1 MKLLPLVALAWAA
14 AAQERPV
21 PARVVFFEAVP
32 RAVNAG
38 NTVELRWAT
47 IGAEKVRLDPSGE
60 ELPPQGKLIRK
71 PMESTV
77 FWLFAGN
84 DRGGQCVPFGVEVLT
99 TAEALHGGFW
109 IQFAALANGDRA
121 KQVQDELQG
130 LGDPVR
136 LFPVA
141 KASGLLLQRV
151 RMGPF
156 RTREAAQRRLR
167 EIRLKAK
174 ALQLNPLVVAE

>member
-1 MKLLPLVALAWAA
+1 
-14 AAQERPV
+14 V
-21 PARVVFFEAVP
+21 PARVVLFEAVP
-32 RAVNAG
+32 RTVKAG
-38 NTVELRWAT
+38 EALELRWAT
-47 IGAEKVRLDPSGE
+47 VGADQVRLDPPGE
-60 ELPPQGKLIRK
+60 QFPPQGKSIQK

-84 DRGGQCVPFGVEVLT
+84 GRGGQCVPLAVEVLT
-99 TAEALHGGFW
+99 TAEALQGGFW

-121 KQVQDELQG
+121 KQVQDELQS

-141 KASGLLLQRV
+141 KSPGLLLQRV
-151 RMGPF
+151 RMGPY

-167 EIRLKAK
+167 EIRPKAR
-174 ALQLNPLVVAE
+174 ALRLSPQVVVE

>member
-1 MKLLPLVALAWAA
+1 MKLLPLLAFTCAA
-14 AAQERPV
+14 AAQERSV

-32 RAVNAG
+32 RVVKVGEAL
-38 NTVELRWAT
+38 ELRWAT
-47 IGAEKVRLDPSGE
+47 VGAEKVRLDPSGE
-60 ELPPQGKLIRK
+60 ELPPQGKSIRK
-71 PMESTV
+71 PTGSTV

-84 DRGGQCVPFGVEVLT
+84 DRGGQCVPLAVEVLPT
-99 TAEALHGGFW
+99 VDVPQGGFW

-121 KQVQDELQG
+121 KQVQEELQG
-130 LGDPVR
+130 LGEPVR

-141 KASGLLLQRV
+141 KTPGLQLQRV

-156 RTREAAQRRLR
+156 PTREAAQRRLR

-174 ALQLNPLVVAE
+174 ALHLNPLVVAE

>member
-1 MKLLPLVALAWAA
+1 M
-14 AAQERPV
+14 

-32 RAVNAG
+32 RTVKAG
-38 NTVELRWAT
+38 EALELRWAT
-47 IGAEKVRLDPSGE
+47 VGAEQVRLDPSGE
-60 ELPPQGKLIRK
+60 QLPPQGKSIQQ

-84 DRGGQCVPFGVEVLT
+84 GRGGQCVPLAVEVLT
-99 TAEALHGGFW
+99 AAEALQGGFW
-109 IQFAALANGDRA
+109 IQFAALANMDRA
-121 KQVQDELQG
+121 KQVQDELQS

-141 KASGLLLQRV
+141 KASGVLLQRV

-167 EIRLKAK
+167 EIRLKIK
-174 ALQLNPLVVAE
+174 ALHLNPLVVAE